1 MKIKEIIDY
10 YYNPSSD
17 SIEVSFRVAGDP
29 ETQMREAEFEIS
41 LTKDYGYLIIESDSY
56 ESEDLYLSYEED
68 TDELFV
74 GDRDDFQE
82 IKIDKQE
89 LKNFLTEYYEEN
101 SDDLPKSVPF

>member
-10 YYNPSSD
+10 YYNPTSD

-41 LTKDYGYLIIESDSY
+41 LTKDYGYLIIEKDSY

-74 GDRDDFQE
+74 GDRDDFE
-82 IKIDKQE
+82 EVKIDKNE
-89 LKNFLTEYYEEN
+89 LKNFLSEYYEEN
-101 SDDLPKSVPF
+101 SEELPKLVPF